1 MGLFRKKS
9 TSSAP
14 VHDPNAPVHDPNAP
28 IQVLGGGCAKCNAL
42 EESTRQALSELGLDL
57 AVGHI
62 TDFSEIAA
70 LGVMSTPALM
80 VDGKVVSSGRVLTKD
95 QAKELILQVR
105 EVEHE

>member
-9 TSSAP
+9 ASST
-14 VHDPNAPVHDPNAP
+14 PVHDPNAP

-42 EESTRQALSELGLDL
+42 EESTRQALSELGLD
-57 AVGHI
+57 HI

-95 QAKELILQVR
+95 QAKELILQAR
-105 EVEHE
+105 EVAHE

>member
-9 TSSAP
+9 ASST
-14 VHDPNAPVHDPNAP
+14 PVHDPNAP
-28 IQVLGGGCAKCNAL
+28 IQVLGGGYAKCNAL

-57 AVGHI
+57 AVGHV

-80 VDGKVVSSGRVLTKD
+80 VDGKVVSSGRALTKD
-95 QAKELILQVR
+95 QAKELILQAR
-105 EVEHE
+105 EVAHE

>member
-1 MGLFRKKS
+1 MTPTPRFRCW
-9 TSSAP
+9 
-14 VHDPNAPVHDPNAP
+14 
-28 IQVLGGGCAKCNAL
+28 GGGCAKCNAL

-95 QAKELILQVR
+95 QAKELIIQAR
-105 EVEHE
+105 EVAHE

>member
-1 MGLFRKKS
+1 MGLFPKKS
-9 TSSAP
+9 ASSTP
-14 VHDPNAPVHDPNAP
+14 VHDPNAA

-42 EESTRQALSELGLDL
+42 EESTRQALSELGMDL

-80 VDGKVVSSGRVLTKD
+80 VEGKVVSSGRVLTKD
-95 QAKELILQVR
+95 QAKELILQAR
-105 EVEHE
+105 EVTHE